1 MAARQM
7 AGARRIPEATVA
19 RLPLYLR
26 ALDEAAR
33 ERTVTI
39 SSEALAARAGV
50 NAPQVRKDLSHLGSY
65 GTRGVGYDVAYLLRQ
80 INRQLGLTEDRRVAI
95 IGAGNLGR
103 ALASYGGFPA
113 RGFHVVAAFDV
124 DPAKVG
130 IRLGQAVVHPIAS
143 MIEVFADE
151 KVAIAVIAT
160 PATAAQGVVDTAVA
174 AGAASILNFA
184 PTTVTVPA
192 RVALRQVDLGIEL
205 QILSFYEQ
213 QQARRLAQTG
223 GGR

>member
-1 MAARQM
+1 MAS
-7 AGARRIPEATVA
+7 ARRIPEASVA

-33 ERTVTI
+33 ERTVTV
-39 SSEALAARAGV
+39 SSEVLALRAGV
-50 NAPQVRKDLSHLGSY
+50 NAAQVRKDLSHLGSY

-103 ALASYGGFPA
+103 ALASYGGFPS

-130 IRLGQAVVHPIAS
+130 LRLGRAVVHHTLS
-143 MIEVFADE
+143 LGQVFRDE
-151 KVAIAVIAT
+151 GVAIAVIAT
-160 PATAAQGVVDTAVA
+160 PAAAAQSVADSAVLSGVR
-174 AGAASILNFA
+174 SILNFA
-184 PTTVTVPA
+184 PTTVNVPA
-192 RVALRQVDLGIEL
+192 HIALRQVDLGIEL

-213 QQARRLAQTG
+213 QKARRLTPVG
-223 GGR
+223 G

>member
-1 MAARQM
+1 MAA
-7 AGARRIPEATVA
+7 ARRIPEATVA

-26 ALDEAAR
+26 ALGDAAR
-33 ERTVTI
+33 ERMVTI
-39 SSEALAARAGV
+39 SSEALALRAGV

-113 RGFHVVAAFDV
+113 RGFHVVAVFDV
-124 DPAKVG
+124 DPGKIGTA
-130 IRLGQAVVHPIAS
+130 LGEVVVRS
-143 MIEVFADE
+143 SGCMIEVFGE
-151 KVAIAVIAT
+151 KKVDIAVIAT
-160 PATAAQGVVDTAVA
+160 PATVAQSVADVAVA
-174 AGAASILNFA
+174 AGVGSILNFA
-184 PTTVTVPA
+184 PTTVSVPT

-213 QQARRLAQTG
+213 QRARRLAPAVGQ
-223 GGR
+223 

>member
-1 MAARQM
+1 MPA
-7 AGARRIPEATVA
+7 ARRIPEATVA

-26 ALDEAAR
+26 ALHEAAR

-39 SSEALAARAGV
+39 SSEALAVRAGV

-95 IGAGNLGR
+95 VGAGNLGR
-103 ALASYGGFPA
+103 ALASYRGFPA

-130 IRLGQAVVHPIAS
+130 THLGGVLVQPTGS
-143 MIEVFADE
+143 MIEVFEDE
-151 KVAIAVIAT
+151 KVAVAIIAT
-160 PATAAQGVVDTAVA
+160 PATAAQSVADAAVA

-184 PTTVTVPA
+184 PTTVTVPDH
-192 RVALRQVDLGIEL
+192 VALRQVDLGIEL

-213 QQARRLAQTG
+213 QRARRLAAAAGQ
-223 GGR
+223 

>member
-1 MAARQM
+1 MAA
-7 AGARRIPEATVA
+7 ARRIPEATVA

-26 ALDEAAR
+26 ALDDAAR
-33 ERTVTI
+33 DRIVTI
-39 SSEALAARAGV
+39 SSEALAVRAGV

-124 DPAKVG
+124 DPAKIG
-130 IRLGQAVVHPIAS
+130 
-143 MIEVFADE
+143 
-151 KVAIAVIAT
+151 
-160 PATAAQGVVDTAVA
+160 TAAGSRSWSGP
-174 AGAASILNFA
+174 AG
-184 PTTVTVPA
+184 P
-192 RVALRQVDLGIEL
+192 
-205 QILSFYEQ
+205 
-213 QQARRLAQTG
+213 
-223 GGR
+223 

>member
-1 MAARQM
+1 MAA
-7 AGARRIPEATVA
+7 ARRIPEATVA

-33 ERTVTI
+33 ERMVTI
-39 SSEALAARAGV
+39 SSEALALRAGV

-95 IGAGNLGR
+95 VGAGNLGR
-103 ALASYGGFPA
+103 ALASYAGFPA

-124 DPAKVG
+124 DPNKIG
-130 IRLGQAVVHPIAS
+130 TRLGQVLVQPSSA
-143 MIEVFADE
+143 MIEVIEEE

-160 PATAAQGVVDTAVA
+160 PATVAQSVVDVAVA
-174 AGAASILNFA
+174 AGVGSILNFA
-184 PTTVTVPA
+184 PTSVTVPS

-213 QQARRLAQTG
+213 QRAQPLLPAAG
-223 GGR
+223 G

>member
-1 MAARQM
+1 MAS
-7 AGARRIPEATVA
+7 ARRIPEASVA

-33 ERTVTI
+33 ERTVTV
-39 SSEALAARAGV
+39 SSEVLAMRAGV
-50 NAPQVRKDLSHLGSY
+50 NAAQVRKDLSHLGSY

-103 ALASYGGFPA
+103 ALASYGGFPS

-130 IRLGQAVVHPIAS
+130 LRLGRAVVHHTLS
-143 MIEVFADE
+143 LRDVFRDE
-151 KVAIAVIAT
+151 RVAIAVIAT
-160 PATAAQGVVDTAVA
+160 PATAAQGVADAAVLS
-174 AGAASILNFA
+174 GVRSILNFA
-184 PTTVTVPA
+184 PTTVNVPTHI
-192 RVALRQVDLGIEL
+192 ALRQVDLGIEL

-213 QQARRLAQTG
+213 QKARRLTPVG
-223 GGR
+223 S

>member
-1 MAARQM
+1 M

-26 ALDEAAR
+26 ALDDAAR
-33 ERTVTI
+33 ERMVTI
-39 SSEALAARAGV
+39 SSEALALRAGV

-124 DPAKVG
+124 DPGKIG
-130 IRLGQAVVHPIAS
+130 TLLGEVVVQSSGS
-143 MIEVFADE
+143 MIEVFEEE
-151 KVAIAVIAT
+151 KVDIALIAT
-160 PATAAQGVVDTAVA
+160 PATVAQSVADAAVA
-174 AGAASILNFA
+174 AGVGSILNFA
-184 PTTVTVPA
+184 PTTVSVPT

-213 QQARRLAQTG
+213 QRARRLAPAVGQ
-223 GGR
+223 

>member
-1 MAARQM
+1 MSA
-7 AGARRIPEATVA
+7 ARRIPEATVA

-26 ALDEAAR
+26 ALHEAAR
-33 ERTVTI
+33 ERMVTI
-39 SSEALAARAGV
+39 SSEALAMRAGV

-103 ALASYGGFPA
+103 ALASYAGFPE

-124 DPAKVG
+124 DPTKIG
-130 IRLGQAVVHPIAS
+130 TRLGHVVVQSSGS
-143 MIEVFADE
+143 MIEVFQDE
-151 KVAIAVIAT
+151 KVAIAVITT
-160 PATAAQGVVDTAVA
+160 PATVAQSVADAAVA
-174 AGAASILNFA
+174 AGAGSILNFA
-184 PTTVTVPA
+184 PTTVTVPPG
-192 RVALRQVDLGIEL
+192 VALRQVDLGIEL

-213 QQARRLAQTG
+213 QQARQLIPAG
-223 GGR
+223 ELDE

>member
-1 MAARQM
+1 MAPP
-7 AGARRIPEATVA
+7 RRIPEATVA

-33 ERTVTI
+33 ERMVTI
-39 SSEALAARAGV
+39 SSEALAIRAGV

-103 ALASYGGFPA
+103 ALASYAGFPA

-124 DPAKVG
+124 DPTKIG
-130 IRLGQAVVHPIAS
+130 TQLGEVVVRPSGS
-143 MIEVFADE
+143 MIEVFQE
-151 KVAIAVIAT
+151 KRVAIAVIAT
-160 PATAAQGVVDTAVA
+160 PATVAQSVADAAVA
-174 AGAASILNFA
+174 AGVGSILNFA
-184 PTTVTVPA
+184 PTTVSVPT

-213 QQARRLAQTG
+213 QQARRLAPAVGQ
-223 GGR
+223 

>member
-1 MAARQM
+1 MASV
-7 AGARRIPEATVA
+7 RRIPQATVA

-26 ALDEAAR
+26 ALEEFAA
-33 ERTVTI
+33 ERASTI

-50 NAPQVRKDLSHLGSY
+50 NAPQLRKDLSHLGSY

-124 DPAKVG
+124 D
-130 IRLGQAVVHPIAS
+130 LGKIGTLLGEVVIQPSGS
-143 MIEVFADE
+143 MIEVFEEE
-151 KVAIAVIAT
+151 K
-160 PATAAQGVVDTAVA
+160 
-174 AGAASILNFA
+174 
-184 PTTVTVPA
+184 
-192 RVALRQVDLGIEL
+192 
-205 QILSFYEQ
+205 
-213 QQARRLAQTG
+213 
-223 GGR
+223 

>member
-1 MAARQM
+1 MAS
-7 AGARRIPEATVA
+7 ARRIPEATVA

-39 SSEALAARAGV
+39 SSELLAVRAGV
-50 NAPQVRKDLSHLGSY
+50 NAAQVRKDLSHLGSY

-95 IGAGNLGR
+95 IGAGNLGQ
-103 ALASYGGFPA
+103 ALASYGGFPS
-113 RGFHVVAAFDV
+113 RGFHVVAVFDV

-130 IRLGQAVVHPIAS
+130 TRVGAAQVHPSSS
-143 MIEVFADE
+143 MTEVIETE
-151 KVAIAVIAT
+151 RVAIAVIAT
-160 PATAAQGVVDTAVA
+160 PASAAQGVADAAVA
-174 AGAASILNFA
+174 AGVGSILNFA

-192 RVALRQVDLGIEL
+192 HVALRQVDLGIEL
-205 QILSFYEQ
+205 QILSFYHH
-213 QQARRLAQTG
+213 LAGTVLTAEG
-223 GGR
+223 A